1 MNIYVGNIS
10 FQLSESDL
18 ESAFDELQ
26 AEFDKLMSS
35 VEGDDAEEE
44 ADMDDMEDE
53 MEESE
58 EVVAEAAEL
67 KPVPAPK
74 GGASE
79 GSSPVA
85 SGGKAS
91 NDAHEPGAMSSGSA
105 SEGKKPNVK
114 VDQQTTE
121 PDMKKV

>member
-1 MNIYVGNIS
+1 
-10 FQLSESDL
+10 
-18 ESAFDELQ
+18 
-26 AEFDKLMSS
+26 
-35 VEGDDAEEE
+35 
-44 ADMDDMEDE
+44 MEDE
-53 MEESE
+53 MEESVESDEDLEESE

-67 KPVPAPK
+67 KPVPAPT

-91 NDAHEPGAMSSGSA
+91 NDAHEPGAMSSGGA